1 MCCAEPSDVFTLAVY
16 EVVDGVAHG
25 AQLTHENVT
34 AAVAAVRALFPTA
47 PLSSLDTILSAHP
60 LSTAFGRAVAYTAI
74 YEGTSFAT
82 ILTSELYHAE
92 DG

>member
-1 MCCAEPSDVFTLAVY
+1 MFTLAVY
-16 EVVDGVAHG
+16 EVVDGVVFG

-34 AAVAAVRALFPTA
+34 AAVAAVRALFP
-47 PLSSLDTILSAHP
+47 PLRSRRWILSCRQHP

-82 ILTSELYHAE
+82 VLTSELYHAE

>member
-1 MCCAEPSDVFTLAVY
+1 MFTLSVY
-16 EVVDGVAHG
+16 EEVDGEVYG

-47 PLSSLDTILSAHP
+47 PLSSLDTVLSAHP

-82 ILTSELYHAE
+82 IPTSELYHAE
-92 DG
+92 EG